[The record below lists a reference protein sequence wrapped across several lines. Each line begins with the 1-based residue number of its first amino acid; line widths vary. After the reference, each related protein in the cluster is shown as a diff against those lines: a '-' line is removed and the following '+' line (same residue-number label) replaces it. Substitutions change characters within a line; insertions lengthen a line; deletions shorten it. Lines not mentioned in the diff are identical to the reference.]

1 MFLNFFKLIILLFTN
16 IAFAQEFDS
25 KNNPASVSIIPSN
38 GVFLIEDKYYFGVKI
53 DLQKGW
59 KTYWKNPGDAGAP
72 LTINWKDSSFVQKFK
87 VLFPFPEQFLDHGV
101 STIGYED
108 QVIFPVR
115 IEKNEMDIINEEIN
129 LDYLVCKDICI
140 PISVTKKLKINL
152 LNVVNSDTFLE
163 NYKTV
168 PKRKQNYFNIDHSV
182 VSNEKIKVQFVN
194 NDKFENIELFAHSEE
209 TNLKVK
215 KLKSFFEVSF
225 DNNINSLTRPINI
238 SISDGMVY
246 QEISF
251 DLNKFKNKNI
261 QIIYFVILAFLGGLI
276 LNLMPCVLPIL
287 SLKLYS
293 FLSLVKEDDN
303 KIRYNCSLIVAGII
317 SSFLFLAITII
328 FFKTFGNTVGWGF
341 QFQND
346 FFLLFIL
353 ILILIFSLNLLGFF
367 EIILPQNI
375 SYKVNNFLDT
385 NSKSGHYFS
394 GVFATLLA
402 TPCSAPFL
410 GTAVGFSMGSS
421 NQNIIIIFLSIALGF
436 SFPYLCFIVLPKI
449 IKLFPKPG
457 KWMNNLKYFLG
468 LLMLLSFVWI
478 SNLFKINYL
487 IILFFTSSILFFS
500 YFKNKNKFTIMSS
513 LVFIVINILMFSEIT
528 DIKKK
533 KLIWENYNP
542 KSLENYLNEN
552 RFVLID
558 VTADWCVTCQF
569 NKITTL
575 NTNKVVDFLTKNQ
588 VTVIRADWTNKDKDI
603 FKFINKYGRYG
614 IPVNI
619 VYGPNNKEGILL
631 PEILSKDIVISK
643 LKEVGIK

>member
-1 MFLNFFKLIILLFTN
+1 MFLNFFTVIILLLTN
-16 IAFAQEFDS
+16 IALAQEFDS
-25 KNNPASVSIIPSN
+25 KTNPASVSIIPSN

-168 PKRKQNYFNIDHSV
+168 PKREQNYFNIDHSV

-457 KWMNNLKYFLG
+457 KWMNNLRYFLG

-487 IILFFTSSILFFS
+487 IILFFTSLILFFS

-542 KSLENYLNEN
+542 KSLENYLDEN

-588 VTVIRADWTNKDKDI
+588 VAVIRADWTNKDKDI
-603 FKFINKYGRYG
+603 FKFINKYERYG

>member
-1 MFLNFFKLIILLFTN
+1 MFLNFFKVIILLFTN
-16 IAFAQEFDS
+16 VAFAQEFNS
-25 KNNPASVSIIPSN
+25 KTNPASVSIIPSN
-38 GVFLIEDKYYFGVKI
+38 GVFLIEDKYFFGVKI

-72 LTINWKDSSFVQKFK
+72 LTINWKDSTFVQKLK
-87 VLFPFPEQFLDHGV
+87 VLFPFPERFLDHGV

-108 QVIFPVR
+108 QVVFPVR
-115 IEKNEMDIINEEIN
+115 IEKNEMDRINEEIN
-129 LDYLVCKDICI
+129 LNYLVCKDICI
-140 PISVTKKLKINL
+140 PISETKKLKLNL
-152 LNVVNSDTFLE
+152 LNVVSSDTFLE

-168 PKRKQNYFNIDHSV
+168 PKRKQNYFNIDNSV
-182 VSNEKIKVQFVN
+182 VSSEKIKV
-194 NDKFENIELFAHSEE
+194 KFRNKDESKNIEVFAYSEE

-215 KLKSFFEVSF
+215 KLKSFFEISF

-238 SISDGMVY
+238 SISDGIVY

-251 DLNKFKNKNI
+251 DPNKFENKNI
-261 QIIYFVILAFLGGLI
+261 QIIYFVIFAFLGGLI
-276 LNLMPCVLPIL
+276 LNFMPCVLPIL

-293 FLSLVKEDDN
+293 FLSFVKEDDK
-303 KIRYNCSLIVAGII
+303 KIRYNCSLIVAGIV
-317 SSFLFLAITII
+317 SSFLFLAITVI
-328 FFKTFGNTVGWGF
+328 FFKTFGKAVGWGF

-375 SYKVNNFLDT
+375 SCKINNFLDA

-449 IKLFPKPG
+449 VKLFPKPG
-457 KWMNNLKYFLG
+457 KWMNDLKYLMG
-468 LLMLLSFVWI
+468 LLMLLSFMWI
-478 SNLFKINYL
+478 SHLFKINYL
-487 IILFFTSSILFFS
+487 IILFFASSILFFS
-500 YFKNKNKFTIMSS
+500 YFKNKSKFTLMSS
-513 LVFIVINILMFSEIT
+513 LLFIVINIFAFSEVM
-528 DIKKK
+528 DKKK
-533 KLIWENYNP
+533 MIWENYNQ
-542 KSLENYLNEN
+542 KSLENYLNKN
-552 RFVLID
+552 RFVLVD

-575 NTNKVVDFLTKNQ
+575 NTKQVVDFLTKNE
-588 VTVIRADWTNKDKDI
+588 VAVIRADWTNKDKDI
-603 FKFINKYGRYG
+603 FNFIKKYDRYG

-631 PEILSKDIVISK
+631 PEILSKDIVINK
-643 LKEVGIK
+643 FKEVGIK

>member
-457 KWMNNLKYFLG
+457 KWMNNLRYFLG

-487 IILFFTSSILFFS
+487 IILFFTSLILFFS

-603 FKFINKYGRYG
+603 FKFINKYERYG

>member
-115 IEKNEMDIINEEIN
+115 IEKNEVDIINEEIN

-588 VTVIRADWTNKDKDI
+588 VAVIRADWTNKDKDI

>member
-487 IILFFTSSILFFS
+487 IILFFTSLILFFS

-542 KSLENYLNEN
+542 KSLENYLDEN

-603 FKFINKYGRYG
+603 FKFINKYERYG

>member
-115 IEKNEMDIINEEIN
+115 IEKNEVDIINEEIN

-487 IILFFTSSILFFS
+487 IILFFTSLILFFS

-588 VTVIRADWTNKDKDI
+588 VAVIRADWTNKDKDI

>member
-1 MFLNFFKLIILLFTN
+1 MIINFFKVVILLFTN
-16 IAFAQEFDS
+16 IAFAQEFTTE
-25 KNNPASVSIIPSN
+25 NNPASVSIVPSD
-38 GVFLIEDKYYFGVKI
+38 GVFFVEDKYYFGVKI

-72 LTINWKDSSFVQKFK
+72 LTINWKDSSYPNKLE
-87 VLFPFPEQFLDHGV
+87 VLFPFPEKFLDHGV

-108 QVIFPVR
+108 QVIFPIRVH
-115 IEKNEMDIINEEIN
+115 KNEIDKIDEEIN
-129 LDYLVCKDICI
+129 LNYLVCKDICI
-140 PISVTKKLKINL
+140 PISETKKLK
-152 LNVVNSDTFLE
+152 LNFLNEVSSDAFLK

-168 PKRKQNYFNIDHSV
+168 PKRKQNYFNIDFNT
-182 VSNEKIKVQFVN
+182 VSNEKIKVNIKN
-194 NDKFENIELFAHSEE
+194 NNEFENIQLFVHSED

-215 KLKSFFEVSF
+215 KNKSFFEILF
-225 DNNINSLTRPINI
+225 DDNINSINTPINI
-238 SISDGMVY
+238 SLSNGKVY

-251 DLNKFKNKNI
+251 DLNKVQNANI

-293 FLSLVKEDDN
+293 FLSLVKEDNN
-303 KIRYNCSLIVAGII
+303 KIRHNCSLIVAGIV
-317 SSFLFLAITII
+317 SSFLFLAITVI
-328 FFKTFGNTVGWGF
+328 FLKTFGRVVGWGF

-346 FFLLFIL
+346 FFLIFIL
-353 ILILIFSLNLLGFF
+353 IIILIFSLNLLGFF
-367 EIILPQNI
+367 EIILPQKTL
-375 SYKVNNFLDT
+375 YKINNFLDT

-421 NQNIIIIFLSIALGF
+421 NQNIVIIFISIAVGF
-436 SFPYLCFIVLPKI
+436 SFPYLCFVIFPKI
-449 IKLFPKPG
+449 VRLFPKPG
-457 KWMNNLKYFLG
+457 EWMNNLKYFLG

-478 SNLFKINYL
+478 SNLLKIDYL
-487 IILFFTSSILFFS
+487 LILFFTSIILFFS
-500 YFKNKNKFTIMSS
+500 YLKNRNKFIMMTS
-513 LVFIVINILMFSEIT
+513 LLFIATNIILFSEFLNIE
-528 DIKKK
+528 KK
-533 KLIWENYNP
+533 KLVWENYDKN
-542 KSLENYLNEN
+542 SLENYLNED

-575 NTNKVVDFLTKNQ
+575 NTKKVVDFLSKNK
-588 VTVIRADWTNKDKDI
+588 VAVVRADWTNKDKDI
-603 FKFINKYGRYG
+603 FDFIKKYDRYG

-631 PEILSKDIVISK
+631 PEILPKDIVINK
-643 LKEVGIK
+643 LMEVGVK

>member
-1 MFLNFFKLIILLFTN
+1 MIINFFKVVILLFTN
-16 IAFAQEFDS
+16 IAFAQEFTTE
-25 KNNPASVSIIPSN
+25 NNPASVSIVPSD
-38 GVFLIEDKYYFGVKI
+38 GVFFVEDKYYFGVKI

-72 LTINWKDSSFVQKFK
+72 LTINWKDSAYPNKLE
-87 VLFPFPEQFLDHGV
+87 VLFPFPEKFLDHGV

-108 QVIFPVR
+108 QVIFPIRVH
-115 IEKNEMDIINEEIN
+115 KNEIDKIDEEIN
-129 LDYLVCKDICI
+129 LNYLVCKDICI
-140 PISVTKKLKINL
+140 PISETKKLK
-152 LNVVNSDTFLE
+152 LNFLNEVSSDAFLK

-168 PKRKQNYFNIDHSV
+168 PKRKQNYFNIDFNT
-182 VSNEKIKVQFVN
+182 VSNEKIKVNIKN
-194 NDKFENIELFAHSEE
+194 NNEFENIQLFVHSED

-215 KLKSFFEVSF
+215 KNKSFFEILF
-225 DNNINSLTRPINI
+225 DDNINSINTPINI
-238 SISDGMVY
+238 SLSNGKVY

-251 DLNKFKNKNI
+251 DLNKVQNANI

-293 FLSLVKEDDN
+293 FLSLVKEDNN
-303 KIRYNCSLIVAGII
+303 KIRHNCSLIVAGIV
-317 SSFLFLAITII
+317 SSFLFLAITVI
-328 FFKTFGNTVGWGF
+328 FLKTFGRVVGWGF

-346 FFLLFIL
+346 FFLIFIL
-353 ILILIFSLNLLGFF
+353 IIILIFSLNLLGFF
-367 EIILPQNI
+367 EIILPQNTL
-375 SYKVNNFLDT
+375 YKINNFLDT

-421 NQNIIIIFLSIALGF
+421 NQNIIIIFISIAVGF
-436 SFPYLCFIVLPKI
+436 SFPYLCFIIFPNIVRL
-449 IKLFPKPG
+449 LPKPG
-457 KWMNNLKYFLG
+457 KWMNNLKYLLG

-478 SNLFKINYL
+478 SNLLKIDYL
-487 IILFFTSSILFFS
+487 VILFFTSLILFFS
-500 YFKNKNKFTIMSS
+500 YFNNRNKFTMMTS
-513 LVFIVINILMFSEIT
+513 LLFIATNIILFSEIM

-533 KLIWENYNP
+533 KLVWENYD
-542 KSLENYLNEN
+542 KKTLENYLNKD

-575 NTNKVVDFLTKNQ
+575 NTKKVVDFLSKNK
-588 VTVIRADWTNKDKDI
+588 VAVVRADWTNKDKDI
-603 FKFINKYGRYG
+603 FDFIKKYDRYG

-631 PEILSKDIVISK
+631 PEILSKDIVINK
-643 LKEVGIK
+643 LTEVGVK